1 MINKWGD
8 IRWTLARTLSLSKAP
23 TNFLNIWNQ
32 SHFPSPYQ
40 LPSKL
45 CFFRQGLFTFSLL
58 PLPTCRPINIIQ
70 LRVPD
75 MLQFSESSLRSN
87 CFLIKISAISTHNFS
102 VKYNELGMFGRG
114 VSPACRE
121 ISPICLG
128 YRLMLKGSN
137 MWLVSDSYVY
147 VFYAFDIWR
156 YHQAIGNL
164 VN

>member
-1 MINKWGD
+1 MLELYPHQKPQQIFLTYE
-8 IRWTLARTLSLSKAP
+8 ISP
-23 TNFLNIWNQ
+23 TSPLPISSHRSSVFLDRGC
-32 SHFPSPYQ
+32 SPSV
-40 LPSKL
+40 
-45 CFFRQGLFTFSLL
+45 FL

-128 YRLMLKGSN
+128 YRLMLKGGN

-147 VFYAFDIWR
+147 VFYAFDI
-156 YHQAIGNL
+156 
-164 VN
+164 